1 MKTQSSCF
9 IGKRKNSSLR
19 KAGQAILGIA
29 IGFAGVTMAV
39 AGQSVTGKI
48 IIDGIVYGEG
58 SSKIIEGSGV
68 LRREQRH
75 VNDFHSVE
83 IKTGVDVHFARGD
96 DTGVELSGDDNL
108 LKLIRTD
115 VVGGVLTISSTESY
129 QTKSPLVVSLT
140 GPHLSSLAM
149 HGAGDI
155 RLTDLKEND
164 FAMELNGS
172 GEVDVSG
179 SVKQLSVLLNGS
191 SDVDADEL
199 LSESANIQIL
209 GSGDIEVNV
218 KRSLDV
224 AIIGSGNVKYYGN
237 PEKINRQIIGSGE
250 VEAGE

>member
-9 IGKRKNSSLR
+9 IGKRKNTGLG

-68 LRREQRH
+68 LSRERRH

-83 IKTGVDVHFARGD
+83 IKTGADVNFTRDG
-96 DTGVELSGDDNL
+96 DTGVEISGDDNL

-115 VVGGVLTISSTESY
+115 VVGGVLIISSTESY

-140 GPHLSSLAM
+140 GPHLSSIAM

-155 RLTDLKEND
+155 KLTDLKEND
-164 FAMELNGS
+164 LAMELNGS
-172 GEVDVSG
+172 GEVSVSG
-179 SVKQLSVLLNGS
+179 SVGQFNVLLNGS
-191 SDVDADEL
+191 SDVEAEEL
-199 LSESANIQIL
+199 VSENANIQIL
-209 GSGDIEVNV
+209 GSGDIEVNA
-218 KRSLDV
+218 KQSLDV
-224 AIIGSGNVKYYGN
+224 SIIGSGNVKYFGN